1 MSTLLQID
9 EDRIRL
15 SAIGLFKVGI
25 HLVPTVSNTTLF
37 ICKKK
42 YNV

>member
-25 HLVPTVSNTTLF
+25 HLVPTVSNITF
-37 ICKKK
+37 IFKKK
-42 YNV
+42 